1 MKYVDIKAV
10 LQLARNITSDAKT
23 LTSNAEE
30 LRSRLSALEGTF
42 HDDGFE
48 EVNAYSQKLIAGVSS
63 AQESLN
69 LVVGQLI
76 DYANLLILGKGET
89 KRETILG
96 YGVGG
101 TATNGTPIQYTNVSD
116 ITQST
121 GSLGQAKTNDV
132 SVNHV
137 NLTSANQQMSIMNYI
152 SSWLGDINPR
162 YYDPFL
168 PPDSNPYHVNCGSC
182 AFAVDQRLDGNQV
195 AVASHVNIGT
205 DAEMEGWTGKRCTYM
220 TVSEIEHILISRGA
234 GAHLIVGI
242 NRTLPSGRSISGH
255 WFNAVYDGSKIYTV
269 DGQSG
274 EIMDWPHDYGYISD
288 WCALV

>member
-10 LQLARNITSDAKT
+10 LQLARGIASEAKT

-30 LRSRLSALEGTF
+30 LRAKLSALEGTF
-42 HDDGFE
+42 CDDGFD
-48 EVNAYSQKLIAGVSS
+48 EVNVYSQKLIAGISS

-76 DYANLLILGKGET
+76 DYANLLILGKDG
-89 KRETILG
+89 IGAALG
-96 YGVGG
+96 
-101 TATNGTPIQYTNVSD
+101 
-116 ITQST
+116 T
-121 GSLGQAKTNDV
+121 GSLGQTAANNV
-132 SVNHV
+132 SGSYGNS
-137 NLTSANQQMSIMNYI
+137 TFANQQVSMINNI

-168 PPDSNPYHVNCGSC
+168 PPDSSPYHVNCGSC
-182 AFAVDQRLDGNQV
+182 AFAVDQRLDGNQM
-195 AVASHVNIGT
+195 AVASHINIGT
-205 DAEMEGWTGKRCTYM
+205 DAEMEAWTGKHCTYM
-220 TVSEIEHILISRGA
+220 KVSEIEHILISRGA
-234 GAHLIVGI
+234 GSHLIVGI

-288 WCALV
+288 WCALI